1 MEMPILKAAS
11 KPIRN
16 ATIQV
21 RLEEA
26 VDLKLRN
33 YAESIGS
40 TPGGSGKDDYSACL
54 KLPP

>member
-21 RLEEA
+21 RLEEE

-33 YAESIGS
+33 HAESIGS
-40 TPGGSGKDDYSACL
+40 TPWEAAKTTITL
-54 KLPP
+54 V